1 MSKSPRSEVVRILP
15 PLHFATNYQEKSYM
29 SIAPTCSERS
39 SLPSGANRGGC
50 SFHQRPYTVYI
61 AHAARCGKCDAWL
74 PRCHLARRGSAADT
88 QTAQRGA
95 CTVKDVRQTHWQQE
109 RHKSIPCNK
118 RKEKKKERKQREV
131 PVKEGLHCIAPIN

>member
-1 MSKSPRSEVVRILP
+1 MVRILP
-15 PLHFATNYQEKSYM
+15 LLHFTTNYQEKSFM
-29 SIAPTCSERS
+29 SIASTS
-39 SLPSGANRGGC
+39 SLRISLPKRANSRVPLV
-50 SFHQRPYTVYI
+50 SPATYTVYI

-95 CTVKDVRQTHWQQE
+95 CTVKDVRQTHWQHE

-118 RKEKKKERKQREV
+118 RKGGKKDSS
-131 PVKEGLHCIAPIN
+131 PCEGEPPLHSSD